1 MLSKTMPYPDLN
13 KDAALPFGAL
23 QEVFAYYAGM
33 SQLALS

>member
-23 QEVFAYYAGM
+23 QQAFAYCAGT

>member
-23 QEVFAYYAGM
+23 SRFAYYAGM
-33 SQLALS
+33 SKLALS